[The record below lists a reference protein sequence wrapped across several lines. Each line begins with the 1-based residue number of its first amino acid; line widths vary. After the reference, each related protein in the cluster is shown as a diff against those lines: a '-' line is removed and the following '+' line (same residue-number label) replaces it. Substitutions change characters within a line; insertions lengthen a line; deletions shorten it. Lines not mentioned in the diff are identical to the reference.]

1 MIGQL
6 VGHYKVARKIGDG
19 GMGSVFEAVHETI
32 GRRVAVKVLKPQFS
46 KDKNVVTRF
55 FNEARAVNIVS
66 HPGVVGSFDY
76 GEMPDGTAYI
86 VMEYLE
92 GESLSA
98 RIKRTAGPFGF
109 DALRIG
115 RQIGA
120 ALAAAHSKGIIHRD
134 LKPDNVIIVPDSEA
148 PGGERAKVLDFGIAK
163 ITADQQS
170 TGLTQMGEVMGT
182 PRYMS
187 PEQCKGSGQVD
198 AKTDVYALGIILFI
212 MLTGKPPFDAEGTGA
227 LMAMHIY
234 HEPPRLREVEPKV
247 PPKVEELVLQMLA
260 KKADERP
267 SMADVVARLGQ
278 LGGQNLA
285 TGAMPILRLQDIQ
298 QAAMQMGQMG
308 QQMQSGG
315 YPMLQMQAAMMQQG
329 GYPGMQQGMQGQQ
342 GMQQMPQGYP
352 QGHPGQSGPH
362 GGQVINP
369 APAEATG
376 PNTSSRPSLLGVGQ
390 THDPTKMGGARSGW
404 KRLLIPVTMATVLS
418 VVGIVFVLRT
428 GNSDPPP
435 ARITKPAAPKQ
446 IVWDIKTDPPGVQV
460 IRTSDDSVLGQT
472 PWRSEQPPTGGKVGV
487 ILRLTGYQDKTVVL
501 EKDQDFSQEI
511 KLEAV
516 PQPPPKPVKIK
527 KPPKKKKE
535 EAVDEFAPVK

>member
-1 MIGQL
+1 M
-6 VGHYKVARKIGDG
+6 
-19 GMGSVFEAVHETI
+19 
-32 GRRVAVKVLKPQFS
+32 LKPQYS

-92 GESLSA
+92 GESLSS
-98 RIKRTAGPFGF
+98 RIKRTAGPMGF

-163 ITADQQS
+163 ISDQQAS
-170 TGLTQMGEVMGT
+170 GLTQMGEVMGT

-198 AKTDVYALGIILFI
+198 AKTDVYALGIIMFI
-212 MLTGKPPFDAEGTGA
+212 LLTGKPPFDAEGTGA

-234 HEPPRLREVEPKV
+234 HEPPKLREVEPKV
-247 PPKVEELVLQMLA
+247 PPKVEELVLQMLG
-260 KKADERP
+260 KKPDERP

-278 LGGQNLA
+278 LGGQSLA
-285 TGAMPILRLQDIQ
+285 TGAMPVLRLQDIQ
-298 QAAMQMGQMG
+298 QAQMQMQMQMGGQMA
-308 QQMQSGG
+308 SGG
-315 YPMLQMQAAMMQQG
+315 YPMVPHGMMG
-329 GYPGMQQGMQGQQ
+329 GYPGMPQGMPGAP
-342 GMQQMPQGYP
+342 GM
-352 QGHPGQSGPH
+352 HPGFQHGGPQH
-362 GGQVINP
+362 GGPQGGQVINP
-369 APAEATG
+369 APAEGTG

-390 THDPTKMGGARSGW
+390 THDPTKMGGPRSGVR
-404 KRLLIPVTMATVLS
+404 RLVIPVVMATVLS
-418 VVGIVFVLRT
+418 AIGIVFVLRS
-428 GNSDPPP
+428 GAGDQPPP
-435 ARITKPAAPKQ
+435 RVTKPAAPKP
-446 IVWDIKTDPPGVQV
+446 IVWEIKTDPPGVQV
-460 IRTSDDSVLGQT
+460 IRTSDDAVLGQT
-472 PWRSEQPPTGGKVGV
+472 PWRSEQAPAGGKVGV
-487 ILRLTGYQDKTVVL
+487 ILRMSGYQDKSVVL

-511 KLEAV
+511 KLDAV
-516 PQPPPKPVKIK
+516 PPPPTKPAKIK
-527 KPPKKKKE
+527 KKKKKE
-535 EAVDEFAPVK
+535 ESDEFGLMK

>member
-6 VGHYKVARKIGDG
+6 VGHYKVVRKIGDG

-32 GRRVAVKVLKPQFS
+32 GRRVAVKVLKSQFS

-92 GESLSA
+92 GESLSS

-120 ALAAAHSKGIIHRD
+120 ALAAAHTKGIIHRD

-163 ITADQQS
+163 ITDDQQ
-170 TGLTQMGEVMGT
+170 TKGLTQMGEVMGT

-198 AKTDVYALGIILFI
+198 AKTDVYALGIIMFI

-234 HEPPRLREVEPKV
+234 HEPPKLREIEPKV
-247 PPKVEELVLQMLA
+247 PPKVEELVLQMLL

-278 LGGQNLA
+278 LGGQSLA

-298 QAAMQMGQMG
+298 QAQQMMAQQGG
-308 QQMQSGG
+308 QMQSGG
-315 YPMLQMQAAMMQQG
+315 YPMMQMQAAMMQG
-329 GYPGMQQGMQGQQ
+329 GYPGMQQGMHGQQGMHHGYPQGQQ
-342 GMQQMPQGYP
+342 G
-352 QGHPGQSGPH
+352 HSGPH

-369 APAEATG
+369 APAEAPG

-390 THDPTKMGGARSGW
+390 THDPTKMGGARSGV

-418 VVGIVFVLRT
+418 VIGIVFVLRT
-428 GNSDPPP
+428 GNGDPPP
-435 ARITKPAAPKQ
+435 ARVTKPAAPKQ
-446 IVWDIKTDPPGVQV
+446 VVWEIKTDPPGVQI

-472 PWRSEQPPTGGKVGV
+472 PWRSEQSPVGGKVGV
-487 ILRLTGYQDKTVVL
+487 ILRLAGYQDKTVVL
-501 EKDQDFSQEI
+501 ERDQDFNQEI

-516 PQPPPKPVKIK
+516 PPVPTKPVKVK
-527 KPPKKKKE
+527 KPKKKKE
-535 EAVDEFAPVK
+535 EVDEFAPVK

>member
-6 VGHYKVARKIGDG
+6 VGHYKVVRKIGDG

-32 GRRVAVKVLKPQFS
+32 GRRVAVKVLKSQFS

-92 GESLSA
+92 GESLSS

-120 ALAAAHSKGIIHRD
+120 ALAAAHTKGIIHRD

-163 ITADQQS
+163 ITDDQQ
-170 TGLTQMGEVMGT
+170 TKGLTQMGEVMGT

-198 AKTDVYALGIILFI
+198 AKTDVYALGIIMFI

-234 HEPPRLREVEPKV
+234 HEPPKLREIEPKV
-247 PPKVEELVLQMLA
+247 PPKVEELVLQMLL

-278 LGGQNLA
+278 LGGQSLA

-298 QAAMQMGQMG
+298 QAQQMMAQGG
-308 QQMQSGG
+308 QMQSGG
-315 YPMLQMQAAMMQQG
+315 YPMMQMQAAMMQG
-329 GYPGMQQGMQGQQ
+329 GYPGMQQGMHGQQ
-342 GMQQMPQGYP
+342 GMHQGYP
-352 QGHPGQSGPH
+352 QGQPGQSGPH

-390 THDPTKMGGARSGW
+390 THDPTKMGGARSGV

-418 VVGIVFVLRT
+418 VIGIVFVLRT
-428 GNSDPPP
+428 GNGDPPP
-435 ARITKPAAPKQ
+435 ARVTKPAAPKQ
-446 IVWDIKTDPPGVQV
+446 VVWEIKTDPPGVQI

-472 PWRSEQPPTGGKVGV
+472 PWRSEQAPVGGKVGV
-487 ILRLTGYQDKTVVL
+487 ILRLAGYQDKTVVL
-501 EKDQDFSQEI
+501 ERDQDFNQEF

-516 PQPPPKPVKIK
+516 PQAPTKPVKLK
-527 KPPKKKKE
+527 KPKKKKE
-535 EAVDEFAPVK
+535 EVDEFAPVK

>member
-1 MIGQL
+1 MCL
-6 VGHYKVARKIGDG
+6 
-19 GMGSVFEAVHETI
+19 T
-32 GRRVAVKVLKPQFS
+32 
-46 KDKNVVTRF
+46 
-55 FNEARAVNIVS
+55 
-66 HPGVVGSFDY
+66 
-76 GEMPDGTAYI
+76 
-86 VMEYLE
+86 
-92 GESLSA
+92 
-98 RIKRTAGPFGF
+98 
-109 DALRIG
+109 
-115 RQIGA
+115 
-120 ALAAAHSKGIIHRD
+120 D

-315 YPMLQMQAAMMQQG
+315 
-329 GYPGMQQGMQGQQ
+329 
-342 GMQQMPQGYP
+342 
-352 QGHPGQSGPH
+352 
-362 GGQVINP
+362 
-369 APAEATG
+369 
-376 PNTSSRPSLLGVGQ
+376 
-390 THDPTKMGGARSGW
+390 
-404 KRLLIPVTMATVLS
+404 
-418 VVGIVFVLRT
+418 
-428 GNSDPPP
+428 
-435 ARITKPAAPKQ
+435 
-446 IVWDIKTDPPGVQV
+446 
-460 IRTSDDSVLGQT
+460 
-472 PWRSEQPPTGGKVGV
+472 
-487 ILRLTGYQDKTVVL
+487 
-501 EKDQDFSQEI
+501 
-511 KLEAV
+511 
-516 PQPPPKPVKIK
+516 
-527 KPPKKKKE
+527 
-535 EAVDEFAPVK
+535 

>member
-6 VGHYKVARKIGDG
+6 VGHYKVTRKIGDG

-32 GRRVAVKVLKPQFS
+32 GRRVAIKVLKPQFS

-92 GESLSA
+92 GEALSS

-163 ITADQQS
+163 ITADQQT

-247 PPKVEELVLQMLA
+247 PPKVEELVLQMLL

-267 SMADVVARLGQ
+267 AMADVVARLGQ
-278 LGGQNLA
+278 LGGQSLA

-298 QAAMQMGQMG
+298 QAAMQMGQP
-308 QQMQSGG
+308 MQSGG
-315 YPMLQMQAAMMQQG
+315 YPMLGMQQG
-329 GYPGMQQGMQGQQ
+329 MMSGGYHPMQQGMQGQSGMHPGIHPGYQ
-342 GMQQMPQGYP
+342 QGQQQPGMQQ
-352 QGHPGQSGPH
+352 
-362 GGQVINP
+362 GGQIINP

-390 THDPTKMGGARSGW
+390 THDPTKMGGARSGV

-428 GNSDPPP
+428 GNNDPPP
-435 ARITKPAAPKQ
+435 ARVTKPAAPKP
-446 IVWDIKTDPPGVQV
+446 IVWEIKTDPPGVQV

-487 ILRLTGYQDKTVVL
+487 ILRLAGYHDKTVVL

-516 PQPPPKPVKIK
+516 PQAPTKPVKVK
-527 KPPKKKKE
+527 KPKPTKKKDNSFDDFK
-535 EAVDEFAPVK
+535 PVG